1 MSRHRNIRTRTFSE
15 GLFENDVLFILLVIF
30 FLFFFVYITE
40 YDDYDYDQYGRSVE
54 EDLCISPGTANMY
67 LYENNMNTF
76 PESLDQPSETDDLTS
91 MHKRTYFCH
100 CFFFIILIMYKN
112 KGTKLN
118 SCIQFIRDAIGDSK
132 SEEEILF
139 ALRQTKCDPESAID
153 FLLSNQREKKEKQQK
168 SEIIVTGNIFS
179 NHV

>member
-1 MSRHRNIRTRTFSE
+1 MTGNYSGFWKKNSQCLITCPLDLFLSYLFMPPKYSVHMCVCLSWVYFRH
-15 GLFENDVLFILLVIF
+15 
-30 FLFFFVYITE
+30 
-40 YDDYDYDQYGRSVE
+40 
-54 EDLCISPGTANMY
+54 
-67 LYENNMNTF
+67 
-76 PESLDQPSETDDLTS
+76 
-91 MHKRTYFCH
+91 
-100 CFFFIILIMYKN
+100 FFFIILIMYKN

-139 ALRQTKCDPESAID
+139 ALKQTKCDPESAID

-179 NHV
+179 NHD